1 MHRDLAAGGSGMM
14 VIGLNHIQAAA
25 ADRDGSK
32 NWSIQD
38 RVRQSHPMTRSG
50 AGGKPGGQYNE
61 GEISS

>member
-14 VIGLNHIQAAA
+14 VIGLNHIQA
-25 ADRDGSK
+25 DRDGSK
-32 NWSIQD
+32 NW
-38 RVRQSHPMTRSG
+38 VRQSHPMTRSG